1 MIADP
6 LGEAVRW
13 LRTGG
18 LVAYPTETVW
28 GLAAD
33 VRSAK
38 GVERL
43 ERWKGRGQRQPISVL
58 VENADAAD
66 ALGFELGQQARRLAD
81 AFWPGPLTLIVP
93 CSEVLAEAAAPFAK
107 GIAPL
112 AEGIARKDGAV
123 GLRCSSHPLATALAR
138 RLTREGAAPITAT
151 SLNRS
156 GEPAA
161 RSREAA
167 RALCGEGEGEPR
179 MLDVEAEAGGDDEST
194 VIDTTGSKL
203 EVLRWGA
210 LSKAALSSFLEDV
223 IAS

>member
-13 LRTGG
+13 LQAGG

-43 ERWKGRGQRQPISVL
+43 ERWKGRAQRQPISVL
-58 VENADAAD
+58 IENADAAD

-107 GIAPL
+107 GIA
-112 AEGIARKDGAV
+112 RQDGAV
-123 GLRCSSHPLATALAR
+123 GLRCSSHPLAMALAR

-151 SLNRS
+151 SLNRN

-167 RALCGEGEGEPR
+167 RALCGQGEGEPR

-194 VIDTTGSKL
+194 VVDATGSKL
-203 EVLRWGA
+203 KVLRWGA
-210 LSKAALSSFLEDV
+210 LSKLALSPFLKEV

>member
-13 LRTGG
+13 LQAGG

-43 ERWKGRGQRQPISVL
+43 ERWKGRTQRQPISVL
-58 VENADAAD
+58 IENADAAD

-93 CSEVLAEAAAPFAK
+93 CSEVLVEAAAPFAK
-107 GIAPL
+107 GIA
-112 AEGIARKDGAV
+112 RQDGAV

-167 RALCGEGEGEPR
+167 RALCGQGEGEPR

-194 VIDTTGSKL
+194 VVDATGSKL

-210 LSKAALSSFLEDV
+210 LSKLALSPFLKEV

>member
-13 LRTGG
+13 LRAGG

-33 VRSAK
+33 VRSAQ

-58 VENADAAD
+58 IENADAAD

-93 CSEVLAEAAAPFAK
+93 CSEVLAEAAAPFA
-107 GIAPL
+107 
-112 AEGIARKDGAV
+112 EGIARQDGAV

-167 RALCGEGEGEPR
+167 RALCGQGEGEPR

-194 VIDTTGSKL
+194 VVDTTGSKL

-210 LSKAALSSFLEDV
+210 LSKLALSPFLKEV

>member
-1 MIADP
+1 VIADP

-58 VENADAAD
+58 IENADAAD

-93 CSEVLAEAAAPFAK
+93 RSEVLAEAAAPFAK
-107 GIAPL
+107 GIA
-112 AEGIARKDGAV
+112 RQDGAV

-194 VIDTTGSKL
+194 VVDTTGSKL

-210 LSKAALSSFLEDV
+210 LSKLALSPFLKEV

>member
-1 MIADP
+1 MIGDP

-13 LRTGG
+13 LQAGG
-18 LVAYPTETVW
+18 LIAYPTETVW
-28 GLAAD
+28 GLAVD
-33 VRSAK
+33 VRSEKAV
-38 GVERL
+38 GRL
-43 ERWKGRGQRQPISVL
+43 QRWKGRGQRQPISVL
-58 VENADAAD
+58 VENVAAAD
-66 ALGFELGQQARRLAD
+66 ALGFELGHQARRLAD

-93 CSEVLAEAAAPFAK
+93 CSDALAK
-107 GIAPL
+107 GMGPL
-112 AEGIARKDGAV
+112 ADGIARRDGAV
-123 GLRCSSHPLATALAR
+123 GLRCSSHPLATALVR
-138 RLTREGAAPITAT
+138 RLAREGAAPITAT
-151 SLNRS
+151 SLNRN

-161 RSREAA
+161 RSRAAA

>member
-1 MIADP
+1 MIGDP

-13 LRTGG
+13 LQAGG

-28 GLAAD
+28 GLAVD
-33 VRSAK
+33 VRSDK

-43 ERWKGRGQRQPISVL
+43 QRWKGRGQHQPISVL

-66 ALGFELGQQARRLAD
+66 ALGFELGYQARRLAD
-81 AFWPGPLTLIVP
+81 AFWPGPLTLVIP
-93 CSEVLAEAAAPFAK
+93 CSER
-107 GIAPL
+107 L

-123 GLRCSSHPLATALAR
+123 GVRCSSHPLATALAR
-138 RLTREGAAPITAT
+138 RLSREGAAPITTT

-161 RSREAA
+161 RNREDA

-179 MLDVEAEAGGDDEST
+179 MLDVEGEAGGEYEST
-194 VIDTTGSKL
+194 VVDATGSKL

-210 LSKAALSSFLEDV
+210 LSKVALSSFLGEV

>member
-1 MIADP
+1 MIGDP

-13 LRTGG
+13 LKAGG

-33 VRSAK
+33 VRSEK

-43 ERWKGRGQRQPISVL
+43 QRWKGRAQRQPISVL
-58 VENADAAD
+58 VEHVDAAD
-66 ALGFELGQQARRLAD
+66 ALGFKLGVQARRLAD

-93 CSEVLAEAAAPFAK
+93 WSEALAK

-138 RLTREGAAPITAT
+138 RLAREGAGPITAT
-151 SLNRS
+151 SLNRN

-161 RSREAA
+161 RSRAAA

-194 VIDTTGSKL
+194 VVDTTGSKL

-210 LSKAALSSFLEDV
+210 LSKAALSSFLKED